1 MSNPKPNMNLP
12 KLIERFGN
20 EDKCHAYLAEL
31 RWPDGVACPRCKSE
45 KISTLKKYRKYE
57 CSKCEYQFSV
67 RVGTIF
73 HDSKLPLWKWF
84 LATYLICQSKK
95 GISSNQLK
103 RMLGVSYKTAWYL
116 THRIRAAMN
125 TEGEKALLREIVEVD
140 ETYIGGKVRGKGH
153 GYRGNKTIVVG
164 AIQRGG
170 DVRLAVIKERGRREL
185 HDFIE
190 KHVDDR
196 TEAIFTDDWEA
207 YEGIADENTLHKTVN
222 HRRKEWVRGN
232 VHTNTVE
239 GVWSLLKRSIVGSYH
254 KLSAKHLPAYL
265 GEIEWRFNN
274 RENPFLFRDTVLR
287 LIGSENL
294 PYRELVA

>member
-170 DVRLAVIKERGRREL
+170 DVRLAVIKERSRREL

-265 GEIEWRFNN
+265 GEMEWRFNN